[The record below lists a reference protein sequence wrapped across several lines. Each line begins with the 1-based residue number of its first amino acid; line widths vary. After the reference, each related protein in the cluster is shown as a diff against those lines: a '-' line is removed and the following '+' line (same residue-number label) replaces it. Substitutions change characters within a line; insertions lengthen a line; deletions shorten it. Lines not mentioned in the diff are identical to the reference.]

1 MKSHDSYNLN
11 EKWQTLSE
19 TSHLEQD
26 LYHKVSLICGIWTE
40 LNLKSNQFNLFINK
54 ILI

>member
-1 MKSHDSYNLN
+1 MKSRICSNLN

-26 LYHKVSLICGIWTE
+26 LDHKVSLICEIWTE
-40 LNLKSNQFNLFINK
+40 LNLKVNQFNLFINQF
-54 ILI
+54 LI